1 MLVHDADTKG
11 VVIDPTGD
19 TVLRLVEGA
28 IAGQFGA
35 TASYTVR
42 LTRSPAA
49 GETVT
54 VVLRPILTPSLDI
67 GGPDCGLPSGC
78 SRLQVE
84 FVAGAG
90 QVLQADGSLRLT
102 FTAAHWDVAQIVT
115 LRAVQDTVIDGND
128 VQAFPDRARRT
139 IGIQGPLFV
148 SGGDDPNP
156 PVQLSLDG
164 YLPILLPGESSG
176 GPLPITA
183 TTADALET
191 AQVDRLVVHNEDSPA
206 ADTGVLTGTRITGL
220 GMAGDDV
227 LDGQSVL
234 GGIVYVGLRGPHRA
248 ARLRRR
254 HLHRRQHPPRHD
266 HHRRRPRQRHS
277 CGCARSSATPCCSA
291 ARVTTP
297 SGSAARAAC
306 STCSPPTSS
315 STAAPAPTPRGSTT
329 RPTSTRTSAPS
340 RRAPSPAST

>member
-1 MLVHDADTKG
+1 MGHRDASAVGTQLLVTGIPGLTVDGVQVLVHDADTNG

-102 FTAAHWDVAQIVT
+102 FTAATWD
-115 LRAVQDTVIDGND
+115 
-128 VQAFPDRARRT
+128 DRA
-139 IGIQGPLFV
+139 G
-148 SGGDDPNP
+148 
-156 PVQLSLDG
+156 
-164 YLPILLPGESSG
+164 
-176 GPLPITA
+176 
-183 TTADALET
+183 
-191 AQVDRLVVHNEDSPA
+191 
-206 ADTGVLTGTRITGL
+206 
-220 GMAGDDV
+220 
-227 LDGQSVL
+227 
-234 GGIVYVGLRGPHRA
+234 
-248 ARLRRR
+248 
-254 HLHRRQHPPRHD
+254 RHD
-266 HHRRRPRQRHS
+266 
-277 CGCARSSATPCCSA
+277 
-291 ARVTTP
+291 
-297 SGSAARAAC
+297 
-306 STCSPPTSS
+306 
-315 STAAPAPTPRGSTT
+315 AAPC
-329 RPTSTRTSAPS
+329 RTA
-340 RRAPSPAST
+340 